1 MSSDNPARTQRSRE
15 STSTGSTDRYSTHTV
30 LRRTVPQLS
39 RRPFRSRRLRCPLQR
54 RQAKSRSR
62 NGKRDGKRSGKRDGT
77 RNCKRDGERDGT
89 SALAATGVV
98 LIPIA
103 APVEQRPEQP

>member
-1 MSSDNPARTQRSRE
+1 MS
-15 STSTGSTDRYSTHTV
+15 
-30 LRRTVPQLS
+30 LRLPVVRTVIV
-39 RRPFRSRRLRCPLQR
+39 RIRSCAERCRSYRAGRSDRAAYDAPLQR
-54 RQAKSRSR
+54 RQARNRSR
-62 NGKRDGKRSGKRDGT
+62 NGKRSGKRDGT